1 MPLLT
6 TAALAAGSM
15 SGRAQPEITGD
26 GVALRPWAS
35 TDRAAVVSGF
45 ADPAIQRWHCVSMND
60 TEATA
65 WIARW
70 ADRWQSETAASWA
83 ILHDGRVAGQ
93 IGLRRIDLYEG
104 IASISYWVLPSARGR
119 RLAPH
124 ALTALAGWSFT
135 TLGLHRL
142 ELSHSTANPAS
153 CRVAERSGFPAE
165 GTKRSEARHMDG
177 WHDMHLH
184 ARLSTD

>member
-6 TAALAAGSM
+6 VAALPTGSI

-26 GVALRPWAS
+26 GVTLRPWEPS
-35 TDRAAVVSGF
+35 DRTAVVTGF
-45 ADPAIQRWHCVSMND
+45 ADPAIQRWHCVSLD
-60 TEATA
+60 DAEAA
-65 WIARW
+65 EWISQWAERW
-70 ADRWQSETAASWA
+70 SSERSASWA
-83 ILHDGRVAGQ
+83 ILQEGRVAGQ
-93 IGLRRIDLYEG
+93 IGLRHIDLHEG
-104 IASISYWVLPSARGR
+104 MAAISYWVLPPARGR
-119 RLAPH
+119 RIAPSALN
-124 ALTALAGWSFT
+124 ALTAWSFT

-153 CRVAERSGFPAE
+153 CRVADKSGYQPE
-165 GTKRSEARHMDG
+165 GTKRSEARHADG